1 MNLNAMQKFLP
12 FNFFFLRLCASVDT
26 ESSIPSTRTLTS
38 ISKSWSCFFRD
49 FGNPRLHRNETLT
62 QNRNTTFRT
71 VVRSPQR
78 SMPVSTAAQFTGHR
92 RRINSERTANTTAP
106 FNNTESTIVTIEN
119 VRQH

>member
-1 MNLNAMQKFLP
+1 MRCK
-12 FNFFFLRLCASVDT
+12 NFFRLI
-26 ESSIPSTRTLTS
+26 SSFFDYVQVWIQTSLPSTRTLTS
-38 ISKSWSCFFRD
+38 KSKSWSCFFFRD

-92 RRINSERTANTTAP
+92 RRINSDRTANTTAP
-106 FNNTESTIVTIEN
+106 FSKTESTIVTIEN